1 MTGDGITGD
10 GIAGVPGWEDLRSR
24 LEPRV
29 ARLPQGLQAHINR
42 VTAIARELAPRHGLD
57 SELAAVAMQAHDVA
71 RAMPGPELLS
81 LANSF
86 NLTIDPVQLHVPLLL
101 HGPVG
106 AELLRREDGLDDDS
120 LYQAVYWH
128 TTGHASLDQLGKL
141 VFLADKL
148 DPQKLPRYPYQPRL
162 RELARND
169 LDAALV
175 QFFTREMVSLAR
187 RGELIHPAMLEA
199 RNALLAA
206 AALGAIESG

>member
-1 MTGDGITGD
+1 MTGVGI
-10 GIAGVPGWEDLRSR
+10 IELPGWKDLRK
-24 LEPRV
+24 RV
-29 ARLPQGLQAHINR
+29 KRRVEGLPQGLQAHINR

-57 SELAAVAMQAHDVA
+57 PELAAVGMQSHDVA
-71 RAMPGPELLS
+71 RAIPGPELLS
-81 LANSF
+81 LADSL
-86 NLTIDPVQLHVPLLL
+86 NLTVDPVQLHVPLML

-128 TTGHASLDQLGKL
+128 TTGHPSLDRLGKL

-148 DPQKLPRYPYQPRL
+148 DPQKLPRYPYQPQL
-162 RELARND
+162 RELALKD

-175 QFFTREMVSLAR
+175 EFFTREMVSLAR

-206 AALGAIESG
+206 AAPGPIEAD